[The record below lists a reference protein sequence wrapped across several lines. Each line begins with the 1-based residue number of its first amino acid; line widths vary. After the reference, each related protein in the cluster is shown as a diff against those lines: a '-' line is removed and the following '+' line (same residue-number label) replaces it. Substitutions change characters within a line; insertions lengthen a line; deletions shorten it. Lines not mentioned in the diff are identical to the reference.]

1 MSLKFRYATIF
12 TIFLILPGFG
22 SIERFFA
29 PSSDLWSYWEAHKP
43 DSVRTIDHD
52 AWDRLLAKYL
62 IVNPSGAN
70 LFRYDDV
77 STNDRALLQ
86 SYLAY
91 LQAQQISDYN
101 KSVQFAYWVNFYNA
115 LTINVILAHYPIKSI
130 RDIDI
135 SPGFLADGPWGKKL
149 AVVQGR
155 ELSLNDI
162 EHRILRPIWRDPR
175 IHYVVNCA
183 SIGCPDLQ
191 PNAFRAASMNADMD
205 AAARAYVNDP
215 RGVSVEYEWVSV
227 SRIYDWFIEDFGGNA
242 GHVRDHLLKYA
253 EPELVTA
260 LRRHPQLNDVHY
272 DWNLN
277 EPKP

>member
-1 MSLKFRYATIF
+1 MSLKFRYAAVIAV
-12 TIFLILPGFG
+12 LLMLPGFG

-29 PSSDLWSYWEAHKP
+29 PSSDPWPYWEAHKP
-43 DSVRTIDHD
+43 DSIRTIDHD

-62 IVNPSGAN
+62 IVNPSGVN
-70 LFRYDDV
+70 LFRYGDV
-77 STNDRALLQ
+77 TSNDRALLQ

-91 LQAQQISDYN
+91 LQAQQISDFN
-101 KSVQFAYWVNFYNA
+101 RSVQFAYWVNFYNA
-115 LTINVILAHYPIKSI
+115 LTIEVVLAHYPIKSI

-149 AVVQGR
+149 TFVQGR

-175 IHYVVNCA
+175 IHYIVNCA

-191 PNAFRAASMNADMD
+191 PNAFRAATMNADMD
-205 AAARAYVNDP
+205 AAARAYINDP
-215 RGVSVEYEWVSV
+215 RGVKIEYEWVSV

-260 LRRHPQLNDVHY
+260 FRRHQQLNDVHY

>member
-1 MSLKFRYATIF
+1 MRTNHRYIAVFI
-12 TIFLILPGFG
+12 ILLMLPAFG

-29 PSSDLWSYWEAHKP
+29 PSSDLWPRWENQKA
-43 DSVRTIDHD
+43 DDIRTINHD

-62 IVNPSGAN
+62 IVKDTGAN
-70 LFRYDDV
+70 LFRYSDVTSDDRV
-77 STNDRALLQ
+77 ALQDYLSDLQ
-86 SYLAY
+86 SLR
-91 LQAQQISDYN
+91 ISDYN

-115 LTINVILAHYPIKSI
+115 LTVNVILDHYPVASI

-149 AVVQGR
+149 ASVEGYA
-155 ELSLNDI
+155 LSLNDI

-191 PNAFRAASMNADMD
+191 PRAFRAATLDVDLD

-215 RGVSVEYEWVSV
+215 RGVTVEYEWISV
-227 SRIYDWFIEDFGGNA
+227 SRIYDWFIEDFGGNE
-242 GHVRDHLLKYA
+242 GHVREHLLKYA
-253 EPELVTA
+253 APELEMA
-260 LRRHPQLNDVHY
+260 LRRHRQLNDVHY
-272 DWNLN
+272 DWELN
-277 EPKP
+277 EPGY